1 LKKDLTTGDIS
12 LQIKSVAIPSSIG
25 FFFYTMFNITDTYF
39 ASLISTNAIAS
50 LVLASTVYFMI
61 ISISRGMSTAVTSL
75 LGNTLGEKNTI
86 KVQNLSMHAYVFAI
100 FMVLFLYVFFFA
112 FVDFIFNFTASSN
125 EYLANS
131 IVFINIIVLG
141 LPFFLFASYSNAIL
155 ISHGDTKSFRNILIS
170 NFILNIILNYWFIYG
185 GLGLDAMGF
194 SGIAYA
200 TITTEF
206 ITMCYLFNKVFKLNI
221 IKINTFKFDI
231 NIIKEILFQGLPSTL
246 NMTLMSMGSFILIY
260 YISILG
266 DDIVA
271 AYGIGIRLEQM
282 ALIPS
287 IGLSIAVSA
296 MISQNN
302 GARNYV
308 RIENIMN
315 KIYKYAYILYITGG
329 VFMVLCMYVL
339 APLFTQS
346 VLVLNEAQIYL
357 KINAI
362 LLLAYILIFV
372 NVSFLQAI
380 KRPNMIFYIGLF
392 RQIIMPTI
400 LFYIAYYYN
409 LSAVYYWIATFI
421 SVSIATFYI
430 HYLHKNYLRELIEE
444 N

>member
-1 LKKDLTTGDIS
+1 MKKDLTTGDIS

-86 KVQNLSMHAYVFAI
+86 KVQNLSIHAYIFAI

-206 ITMCYLFNKVFKLNI
+206 ITMCYLFYKVFKLNI

>member
-1 LKKDLTTGDIS
+1 
-12 LQIKSVAIPSSIG
+12 
-25 FFFYTMFNITDTYF
+25 MFNITDTYF

-75 LGNTLGEKNTI
+75 LGNTLGERNTK
-86 KVQNLSMHAYVFAI
+86 KVQNLSIHAYIFAT
-100 FMVLFLYVFFFA
+100 FMVLFLYLFFFA
-112 FVDFIFNFTASSN
+112 FVDFIFNFTASQN

-131 IVFINIIVLG
+131 IIFINIIVLG

-155 ISHGDTKSFRNILIS
+155 ISHGDTISFRNILIS
-170 NFILNIILNYWFIYG
+170 NFVLNIILNYWFIYG
-185 GLGLDAMGF
+185 GLGIDAMGF

-206 ITMCYLFNKVFKLNI
+206 ITMCYLFYKVSKLNI
-221 IKINTFKFDI
+221 IKINAFKFDI

-266 DDIVA
+266 DDIVS

-302 GARNYV
+302 GARNYI
-308 RIENIMN
+308 RINKIMY
-315 KIYKYAYILYITGG
+315 KIYKYAYILYIFGAL
-329 VFMVLCMYVL
+329 FMLLCAYIF
-339 APLFTQS
+339 APLFTNSYEVINQ
-346 VLVLNEAQIYL
+346 AQIYL
-357 KINAI
+357 KVNAI

-392 RQIIMPTI
+392 RQIIMPSI
-400 LFYIAYYYN
+400 LFYIAYYFN
-409 LSAVYYWIATFI
+409 LSAIYYWIATFI
-421 SVSIATFYI
+421 SVSMATLYI
-430 HYLHKNYLRELIEE
+430 HYLHKNYLKELIEK